1 MLKKLFA
8 NFFVAHAQIL
18 MSPIGMLIVAIEA
31 FFLAILFPNLKKM
44 GQEFYLFGFVA
55 IVIVFGL
62 LYGFTFYFYY
72 HEKRKKN

>member
-1 MLKKLFA
+1 MLKKIIS

-31 FFLAILFPNLKKM
+31 IFLAILFPNLKKM
-44 GQEFYLFGFVA
+44 GPEFYLFGLVA
-55 IVIVFGL
+55 IITDIGL

-72 HEKRKKN
+72 HEKKKKN